1 MVTWYG
7 AHRPAVM
14 GVQAVVS
21 STHYLATTAGF
32 EIIKAGGNAID
43 AGVATGLCINV
54 LEPHLTNIGGV
65 APIMVYE
72 AATGHVGTISGLGR
86 WPMRASIGWF
96 ADNYDGDMP
105 EGIPR
110 TVTPAAAGAWLRAL
124 ARYGTMTFSQVAAPA
139 LELAERGFPVYPRL
153 AHVFEAEAEK
163 VAGWPSAAP
172 TFLPGGRPPRVREV
186 WRQPDLA
193 RTFRRL
199 MAAERGAANREA
211 GIEAA
216 RALFYEGEI
225 AEEMARFS
233 AQQGGLLTGDDLARF
248 RVGEEPPVC
257 AAYRDYTVYACG
269 PWCQGPVVPQALG
282 ILAGYDL
289 PALGHNSADYLHV
302 VAEAL
307 KLAFADRDKF
317 YGDPDFVRVP
327 IDGLLSPEY
336 AAARR
341 AQIDSAR
348 AWPEMP
354 PFGDPRP
361 FMHDAGAA
369 SDLDLTPYRPEPV
382 ATPPG
387 PDTAYCCVVDKD
399 GNAFSATPSDSALSS
414 PLVAGLGFAMSSR
427 GSQSW
432 LDPRHTSAL
441 QPGKRPRLTP
451 NPALALRD
459 GELFMPFGCP
469 GGDGQTQAMLQVFLN
484 ITEFGMNP
492 QRAIEQPRVM
502 SESFP
507 NSFWPHG
514 YHPGLLNVEGRIPAE
529 VCDELERRGHRVNV
543 WDDWSGAACS
553 VCAIVVDPETGTR
566 VGGADPRRDSYALG
580 W

>member
-1 MVTWYG
+1 MVQWYG
-7 AHRPAVM
+7 AYRPAVM
-14 GVQAVVS
+14 GAEVMVS
-21 STHYLATTAGF
+21 STHYLATTAGL
-32 EIIKAGGNAID
+32 EILKAGGNATD

-54 LEPHLTNIGGV
+54 LEPHLTNLGGV

-72 AATGHVGTISGLGR
+72 AGTKQVGTISGLGR
-86 WPMRASIGWF
+86 WPARASIAWF
-96 ADNYDGDMP
+96 QEHFAGDMP

-110 TVTPAAAGAWLRAL
+110 TVTPAAAGAWLHAL
-124 ARYGTMTFSQVAAPA
+124 ARYGTMTFAQVVAPA
-139 LELAERGFPVYPRL
+139 LTLAERGFPVYPRL
-153 AHVFEAEAEK
+153 AQAIAAEADK
-163 VAGWPSAAP
+163 AARWPSAAP
-172 TFLPGGRPPRVREV
+172 TFLPGGRPPRVHEV

-199 MAAERGAANREA
+199 MQAERGAASREP
-211 GIEAA
+211 GLEAA
-216 RALFYEGEI
+216 RRLFYEGDP

-233 AQQGGLLTGDDLARF
+233 AAQGGLLTGDDLARF
-248 RVGEEPPVC
+248 RVGDEAPVSVD
-257 AAYRDYTVYACG
+257 YKEYTVYACG
-269 PWCQGPVVPQALG
+269 PWCQGPVVPQALA
-282 ILAGYDL
+282 ILASYDL

-317 YGDPDFVRVP
+317 YGDPDFVSVP
-327 IDGLLSPEY
+327 MAGLLSPAY

-341 AQIDSAR
+341 AQIDPAR

-361 FMHDAGAA
+361 FMAA
-369 SDLDLTPYRPEPV
+369 APDLDLTPYQPEPV
-382 ATPPG
+382 AAPPG
-387 PDTAYCCVVDKD
+387 PDTAYCCVVDRD

-414 PLVAGLGFAMSSR
+414 PLVAGLGFALSSR

-459 GELFMPFGCP
+459 GALFMPFGCP

-484 ITEFGMNP
+484 VVEFDMNP
-492 QRAIEQPRVM
+492 QRAIEQPRLM
-502 SESFP
+502 SASFP

-514 YHPGLLNVEGRIPAE
+514 YYPGLLNIEGRIPADTR
-529 VCDELERRGHRVNV
+529 DELARRGHQIHT
-543 WDDWSGAACS
+543 WDDWSAAACS
-553 VCAIVVDPETGTR
+553 VCAIVVDPATGTR